1 MPGVA
6 QRNGC
11 EKRQGGL
18 WRSSSL
24 SLLNAG
30 GFGEK
35 IQLALP
41 RSAITR
47 KGNENYFEEQ
57 PRIRCHHCQRVNTV
71 ACEVYILLDATTD
84 ACTK

>member
-11 EKRQGGL
+11 EQRQGDH
-18 WRSSSL
+18 WRSSTL

-30 GFGEK
+30 GLGEK
-35 IQLALP
+35 VQLALP
-41 RSAITR
+41 RSAISR

-57 PRIRCHHCQRVNTV
+57 PRIHHHHCQRVKRSLVRPSFT
-71 ACEVYILLDATTD
+71 
-84 ACTK
+84 